1 MFVIRLLQRNARV
14 ATAGEDR
21 NTPLHLA
28 AIKGF
33 TNVARKLIDNGAYV
47 AAENK
52 AGHNPLYLAIQ
63 NDHCDFAVL
72 MVHNMESARYLCMHV
87 YHSMSCS
94 GTP

>member
-1 MFVIRLLQRNARV
+1 MFVIRLLQRKARV
-14 ATAGEDR
+14 VTAGEDG

-28 AIKGF
+28 AMKGF
-33 TNVARKLIDNGAYV
+33 TNVARKLIDNRAYV

-72 MVHNMESARYLCMHV
+72 MVNNMEPARYLCMHV
-87 YHSMSCS
+87 YA
-94 GTP
+94 